1 LQEHQRG
8 QQSPHIQK
16 PSRIFSFPAVAVTI
30 QHATQADLTAKQ
42 RQGAYLLACGSSK
55 KATAETLKVA
65 AHTISA
71 WCKLPAFQALIA
83 TLTESLEAESYQA
96 IRSQKL
102 KALDVLSEL
111 LESAPPATR
120 LAAVRVALEMPAP
133 ATTAEDANALF
144 EDVMKHFKKQE
155 ETHGI
160 GPKY

>member
-1 LQEHQRG
+1 M
-8 QQSPHIQK
+8 
-16 PSRIFSFPAVAVTI
+16 AVTI
-30 QHATQADLTAKQ
+30 QHAAQTDLTAKQ
-42 RQGAYLLACGSSK
+42 RQGAHLLACGASK

-71 WCKLPAFQALIA
+71 WCKLPAFQTLIS

-102 KALDVLSEL
+102 KAIEVLSEL

>member
-1 LQEHQRG
+1 MTASTSTLN
-8 QQSPHIQK
+8 PK
-16 PSRIFSFPAVAVTI
+16 
-30 QHATQADLTAKQ
+30 QAQAALMLAS
-42 RQGAYLLACGSSK
+42 GASK
-55 KATAETLKVA
+55 KSVAASLKVA
-65 AHTISA
+65 AHTISQ
-71 WCKLPAFQALIA
+71 WCKLPAFQALVS

-102 KALDVLSEL
+102 KAIEVLSEL

-120 LAAVRVALEMPAP
+120 LAAVRVALELPAP
-133 ATTAEDANALF
+133 AATAEDANALF

>member
-1 LQEHQRG
+1 MTASTSTLN
-8 QQSPHIQK
+8 PK
-16 PSRIFSFPAVAVTI
+16 
-30 QHATQADLTAKQ
+30 QAQAALMLAS
-42 RQGAYLLACGSSK
+42 GASK
-55 KATAETLKVA
+55 KSVAASLKVA

-111 LESAPPATR
+111 LECAPPATR
-120 LAAVRVALEMPAP
+120 LAAVRVALELPAP
-133 ATTAEDANALF
+133 AATAEDANALF